1 MSDYL
6 LDFVK
11 VSQKICLSRY
21 TIYKL
26 INDETFPKPRK
37 IGKASR
43 WINSE
48 IETWMKNLPA
58 VSAEAQDCSA
68 ADL

>member
-26 INDETFPKPRK
+26 ISDETFPKPRK

-48 IETWMKNLPA
+48 IENWMKNLPA
-58 VSAEAQDCSA
+58 ASADAQDCSA